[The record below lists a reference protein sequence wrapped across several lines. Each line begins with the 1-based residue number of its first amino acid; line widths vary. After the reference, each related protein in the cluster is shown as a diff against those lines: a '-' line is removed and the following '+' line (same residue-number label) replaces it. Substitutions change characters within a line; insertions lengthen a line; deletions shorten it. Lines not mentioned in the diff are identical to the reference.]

1 MMSAERVL
9 WVDLAASGKPD
20 EVPDSLLERFDVRRI
35 QGKSALHSRDYL
47 QQAFDA
53 HNPLCAFYDCDYVDR
68 PRVILMR
75 DMKSHNAQV
84 PFVLTTLQH
93 SESLAVWAFRQGAM
107 DYLVKPVPGDEL
119 DNCIRRLG
127 RIAEFRRSPQQRRT
141 YAAAAEIP
149 ETVARSNAVAR
160 DRLAP
165 AVFYVQQHY
174 SKRIYSDAVARLCG
188 LSPTYF
194 SKAFHQR
201 FGMGFQEFLLR
212 YRIAKACKLLDNAAA
227 SISDVSYAVGF
238 REPSYFSRIFRRY
251 VGVAPSEYGSTG
263 NGQGPIPALCHL
275 IEDDA
280 TSSSQV
286 VRALAGGF
294 G

>member
-1 MMSAERVL
+1 MTGPERIL
-9 WVDLAASGKPD
+9 WIDLAAASQTAEP
-20 EVPDSLLERFDVRRI
+20 PAALRERFDVRRI
-35 QGKSALHSRDYL
+35 PGKMALHSREYL
-47 QQAFDA
+47 QKAFDA

-68 PRVILMR
+68 PRVVLVR

-84 PFVLTTLQH
+84 PFVLTVLQH
-93 SESLAVWAFRQGAM
+93 SEALAVWAFRQGAM

-119 DNCIRRLG
+119 DNCIRRLAK
-127 RIAEFRRSPQQRRT
+127 ISEFRRSPQQRHI

-212 YRIAKACKLLDNAAA
+212 YRIAKACNLLESAAA

-263 NGQGPIPALCHL
+263 TGHGPIPALCHL
-275 IEDDA
+275 IEDA
-280 TSSSQV
+280 GTSSSQV
-286 VRALAGGF
+286 VRALASGF

>member
-1 MMSAERVL
+1 MTGRERIL
-9 WVDLAASGKPD
+9 WVDLAAGKENAAPP
-20 EVPDSLLERFDVRRI
+20 VALTERFDVRRI
-35 QGKSALHSRDYL
+35 PGGIALHSREYL
-47 QQAFDA
+47 QKAFDA
-53 HNPLCAFYDCDYVDR
+53 HDPLCAFYDCDYVDR
-68 PRVILMR
+68 PRVVLMR

-84 PFVLTTLQH
+84 PFVLTALQH
-93 SESLAVWAFRQGAM
+93 SESLAVWAFRQGAL

-119 DNCIRRLG
+119 GNCIRRLG
-127 RIAEFRRSPQQRRT
+127 KIAEFRRSPQQRRT

-149 ETVARSNAVAR
+149 DTVARSNAVAR

-165 AVFYVQQHY
+165 AVFYVQQNY
-174 SKRIYSDAVARLCG
+174 NKRIYSDAVARLCG

-212 YRIAKACKLLDNAAA
+212 YRIAKACSLLAGADA

-251 VGVAPSEYGSTG
+251 VGVAPSEYGG
-263 NGQGPIPALCHL
+263 AGGQQDPVLTDVDA
-275 IEDDA
+275 A

-286 VRALAGGF
+286 VRALASGF
-294 G
+294 D